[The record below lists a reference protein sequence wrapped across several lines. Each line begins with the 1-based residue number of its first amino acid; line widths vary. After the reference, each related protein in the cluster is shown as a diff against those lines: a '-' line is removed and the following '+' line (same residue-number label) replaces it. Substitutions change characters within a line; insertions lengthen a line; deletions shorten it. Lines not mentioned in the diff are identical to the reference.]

1 MTTEKDQDATEF
13 ALNIRRPYKKVLE
26 EAIAKDKKLGSK
38 KSITSFEDNYQENEN
53 TSDYR
58 SDYDN
63 TYTRK
68 LITIHTGDH
77 NNVEE
82 KEIKEYLT
90 LQIMPEEA
98 LFKLDDNFLYIED
111 NSALVDHR
119 GRGAS
124 KEISMITGTFSMDS
138 LKELRDFLNYALPSD
153 K

>member
-13 ALNIRRPYKKVLE
+13 ALNIRRPYKEVLK
-26 EAIAKDKKLGSK
+26 EAIAKDKKLGNK
-38 KSITSFEDNYQENEN
+38 KSITSLEDNYQENKN
-53 TSDYR
+53 T

-68 LITIHTGDH
+68 LITIHTGSH
-77 NNVEE
+77 NDVEK

-90 LQIMPEEA
+90 LQIMPEEV

-111 NSALVDHR
+111 NSALVEHR
-119 GRGAS
+119 GQGSS
-124 KEISMITGTFSMDS
+124 KEISMITGTFSMNS
-138 LKELRDFLNYALPSD
+138 LKELRDFLNYALPSE